1 MKRNLLVG
9 NGINIQFG
17 GPAYGSEFILKRIK
31 YNCRLG
37 KYDSLFGGQITGKEI
52 EIVFNGLVSI
62 ANRII
67 ENQYGD
73 LTEDPDTIE
82 AIEDFKKRYTQKVS
96 LPHEIMLEDWL
107 LLVRVFFL
115 MNSDL
120 MQVSQGAIQGF
131 EQLLLDCI
139 YNNGKL
145 QELHQNMNKDVKRFF
160 NGYDKV
166 FTLNYDNNIETLT
179 HKNVYHLH
187 GDFSVL
193 SNSENPE
200 TVLGYIRR
208 NEGKTVW
215 QPDMKHCYCNAL
227 LNYSGRLK
235 YKTAVANHKAILD
248 SESYAEK
255 YHSDSSFRKAVS
267 VKNSLE
273 TQMIQTKIEHPELK
287 MATEYYFYEFE
298 SIEGQLEIIGLSPN
312 NDAHIFDAIL
322 NNPNITKV
330 IFYYFGEKERTF
342 IEENYP
348 RELFECYSVQDLW
361 KELKSERKVYSCN
374 YNIPSAGREIID
386 ALNVL
391 SDDEISFGKIKDQ
404 INKIPQFQMIRLSK
418 AVKEELR
425 RRNPNHSSLSQVE
438 FEQERAAICHIAL
451 QEGILPS
458 VLYLVCVMNFNKL
471 DDK

>member
-31 YNCRLG
+31 YNCRMG
-37 KYDSLFGGQITGKEI
+37 KYDPLFGGQITGKELEAI
-52 EIVFNGLVSI
+52 FNGLVGI
-62 ANRII
+62 ANGLI

-73 LTEDPDTIE
+73 LTDDLDTNE
-82 AIEDFKKRYTQKVS
+82 AINDFKERYTLKVS

-115 MNSDL
+115 INSDL
-120 MQVSQGAIQGF
+120 MQANQSAVQGF
-131 EQLLLDCI
+131 EQLLLDSI
-139 YNNGKL
+139 YNSGKL
-145 QELHQNMNKDVKRFF
+145 QELYKNMNKDVKRFF

-166 FTLNYDNNIETLT
+166 FTLNYDNNIESLI
-179 HKNVYHLH
+179 HKEVYHLH

-193 SNSENPE
+193 ANSENPE
-200 TVLGYIRR
+200 TVLGYIRGS
-208 NEGKTVW
+208 EGKTVW
-215 QPDMKHCYCNAL
+215 QPEMKHCYCNAL
-227 LNYSGRLK
+227 LNYSGKLK

-248 SESYAEK
+248 SDHYAERF
-255 YHSDSSFRKAVS
+255 HGDPSFRKAVS
-267 VKNSLE
+267 MNNSLE
-273 TQMIQTKIEHPELK
+273 TQMMRTKIEHPELK

-322 NNPNITKV
+322 NNTNITKV

-342 IEENYP
+342 IEEHYP
-348 RELFECYSVQDLW
+348 SDLFECHSVKDLW
-361 KELKSERKVYSCN
+361 KALKSERKIYNCN
-374 YNIPSAGREIID
+374 YNIPSAGREIIG

-391 SDDEISFGKIKDQ
+391 SDDEISFEKIKDQ
-404 INKIPQFQMIRLSK
+404 INSIPQFQMIRLSK
-418 AVKEELR
+418 AVKEELQ
-425 RRNPNHSSLSQVE
+425 RRNPNHSSLSKVE
-438 FEQERAAICHIAL
+438 FEQERAAICQIAL

-471 DDK
+471 DDQ